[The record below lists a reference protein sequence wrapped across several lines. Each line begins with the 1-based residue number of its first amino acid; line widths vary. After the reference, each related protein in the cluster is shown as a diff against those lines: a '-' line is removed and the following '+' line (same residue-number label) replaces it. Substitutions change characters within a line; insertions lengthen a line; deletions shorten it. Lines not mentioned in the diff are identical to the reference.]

1 MNDCHDLI
9 PEYMRFMRGVVDSED
24 LSLNISR
31 EILQD
36 NPIIRVIRRS
46 TQRKVFAHLRKLPL
60 AAEPLRCSHEKCA
73 EIGRAHV

>member
-9 PEYMRFMRGVVDSED
+9 PEYMRFVRGVVDSED

-46 TQRKVFAHLRKLPL
+46 TQRKVFALLRKLL
-60 AAEPLRCSHEKCA
+60 ESDREVYEKFWGA
-73 EIGRAHV
+73 FGRIAN